1 MLEPSRVRPIQEPT
15 GDARRAMTGRVVRR
29 KPTGDARRGMTG
41 RLVRRKRATSSCV
54 CLRLRSGA
62 STSCATLYNIYGP
75 DEREWFSHQ
84 CKLRAG
90 RIRTSQSAARA
101 ARCCAVRDAYEWA
114 ARHRLRDNARC
125 ALKQTTFPHA
135 QTPAWGGPNKLKGQ
149 GSGRSHVKF
158 KGQGQGWM
166 DRRNEQRQY
175 ASTHRTFTSPGPWPL
190 SQSVS
195 QFQDFDVTVR
205 GWEVE
210 ERFRRRF
217 TPLVRGLRPQSV
229 KELYQNPPGRG
240 RWKKVQADV

>member
-1 MLEPSRVRPIQEPT
+1 VLEPSRVRPIQEPT
-15 GDARRAMTGRVVRR
+15 GDARRAMPGRVVRR
-29 KPTGDARRGMTG
+29 KPTGDARRAMNG

-62 STSCATLYNIYGP
+62 STSCATLYNTYGP

-125 ALKQTTFPHA
+125 ALKQTTFSMHRRRPGAA
-135 QTPAWGGPNKLKGQ
+135 QTNLRARGQ
-149 GSGRSHVKF
+149 GALMKF

-190 SQSVS
+190 NQRKIV
-195 QFQDFDVTVR
+195 
-205 GWEVE
+205 
-210 ERFRRRF
+210 
-217 TPLVRGLRPQSV
+217 LC
-229 KELYQNPPGRG
+229 
-240 RWKKVQADV
+240 